1 MQIVREF
8 KKVSERQII
17 IDLPES
23 FSAKEVEIIIIPY
36 KNRDS
41 IDDKNQWKKDF
52 LSISKW
58 ELTEEEVKIP
68 SWKIEEF

>member
-36 KNRDS
+36 KKRDS